1 MRGEFPSR
9 EFMRGTARKPRT
21 LTDCCDEFNCKRA
34 PTAAALQNLQTTT
47 HIGASVNTS
56 TLIDAESPARPA
68 DDAAASQYAIAA
80 SASLQERPTRTLK
93 HGDTFVVFDLRG
105 DIGGEPGNSEGL
117 YHRDTRILSQFQL
130 LLEEARPL
138 LLSSMTQDDN
148 AVFSADL
155 SNPDLLANGQ
165 VALRR
170 EQIHLHRLKF
180 VWNAACYERLLVRN
194 FSDAPLQV
202 RLTFRFSSD
211 FADLFEVR
219 GERRAARG
227 ESSAEL
233 ESDRGV
239 LLKYLGLD
247 KIERVTRLTF
257 DPAPKTLTIG
267 RAVYELALK
276 PRETRRIFL
285 RYGVRDGDAGE
296 WTGRRFYRQMRSARH
311 ALRESSSRA
320 ASVDSS
326 NSVFNE
332 IVRRSVSDLYMLI
345 TDTPQGHYPYAGT
358 PWFSTPFGRDGI
370 VTALMTLWIDPSI
383 AKGVLRFLAA
393 TQATAAE
400 PERDAEPGK
409 ILHEM
414 RHGEMA
420 NLREVPFGRY
430 YGSVDSTP
438 LFVLLLGEYFVRSG
452 DLDTVR
458 ELWPN
463 VEAALGW
470 IDTYGDRDGD
480 GFVEY
485 YRQTKEGLANQG
497 WKDSHDAIFHSD
509 GRTAEGPIALCEV
522 QAYVYGAKRH
532 AALLAAALGHHAHA
546 GSLQAQAASLRRQF
560 EEKFWCEE
568 LSTYALALDGAK
580 QPCRVVASNAGQVL
594 LTGIAAPEHAQRVT
608 ATLLS
613 SSAFSG
619 WGIRTVAHS
628 AARYN
633 PMSYHNGSVW
643 PHDNGLIAMGMAR
656 YGHKQA
662 AAQVFSAIFDAAS
675 YMELRRLP
683 ELFCGFA
690 RMQHNA
696 PTQYPVACS
705 PQAWASATTLSLL
718 QATLGLELFD
728 GSGEIAFYR
737 PVLPEF
743 LSHVHLRNLRLS
755 GGSVDV
761 LLHRHGNDVAATV
774 TRRDGDVAV
783 VVKY

>member
-1 MRGEFPSR
+1 M
-9 EFMRGTARKPRT
+9 
-21 LTDCCDEFNCKRA
+21 
-34 PTAAALQNLQTTT
+34 QNLQITSD
-47 HIGASVNTS
+47 IGACVNTS
-56 TLIDAESPARPA
+56 TLLNSESPAHSV
-68 DDAAASQYAIAA
+68 DDAAATQYAIAA
-80 SASLQERPTRTLK
+80 SANLQERRTRTLK
-93 HGDTFVVFDLRG
+93 HGDTFAVFDQRG
-105 DIGGEPGNSEGL
+105 DIGGELGNSEGL

-155 SNPDLLANGQ
+155 SNPDLLVDGKI
-165 VALRR
+165 ALRR
-170 EQIHLHRLKF
+170 EQIHLHRMKF
-180 VWNAACYERLLVRN
+180 VWNGTCYERLLVRN
-194 FSDAPLQV
+194 FSDASRHV
-202 RLTFRFSSD
+202 RLTFRFAAD

-219 GERRAARG
+219 GERRAAHG

-233 ESDRGV
+233 QSDHGV
-239 LLKYLGLD
+239 LLQYMGLD
-247 KIERVTRLTF
+247 KIERTTRLTF
-257 DPAPKTLTIG
+257 EPAPKTLTTA
-267 RAVYELALK
+267 RAGFELLLK
-276 PRETRRIFL
+276 PRETRRIFV
-285 RYGVRDGDAGE
+285 RYGICDDNDE
-296 WTGRRFYRQMRSARH
+296 WTGRQFYREMRAARH
-311 ALRESSSRA
+311 ALRESSARA

-370 VTALMTLWIDPSI
+370 ITALMTLWIDPTI
-383 AKGVLRFLAA
+383 AKGVLHFLAA
-393 TQATAAE
+393 TQATAIE

-438 LFVLLLGEYFVRSG
+438 LFVLLLGEYFVRTG

-458 ELWPN
+458 TLWPN
-463 VEAALGW
+463 VEAALRW

-532 AALLAAALGHHAHA
+532 AALLAGALGHHAHA
-546 GSLQAQAASLRRQF
+546 GSLQAQAVSMRRQF
-560 EEKFWCEE
+560 EDKFWCEE

-580 QPCRVVASNAGQVL
+580 LPCRVVSSNSGQVL
-594 LTGIAAPEHAQRVT
+594 LTGIASPERAQRV
-608 ATLLS
+608 AQTLLS
-613 SSAFSG
+613 PSIFSG
-619 WGIRTVAHS
+619 WGIRTVALS
-628 AARYN
+628 SARYN

-656 YGHKQA
+656 YGQKQA
-662 AAQVFSAIFDAAS
+662 ASQVFSALFDAAS
-675 YMELRRLP
+675 YMDLRRLP

-690 RMQHNA
+690 RRQHNA

-705 PQAWASATTLSLL
+705 PQAWASATTLCLL

-728 GSGEIAFYR
+728 GSHEVAFYR

-743 LSHVHLRNLRLS
+743 IDHVHLRNLRLS

-761 LLHRHGNDVAATV
+761 LLHRYGDGVAATV
-774 TRRDGDVAV
+774 TRRDGDVVV
-783 VVKY
+783 VVKH